1 MCGITGIFEAT
12 KSRVDAQDIGRGMSA
27 AIQNRGPDAAGEWAD
42 RANGLAFGHRRLAI
56 LDLTPAGA
64 QPMHSHCGRYVTV
77 YNGEAYNF
85 PQIKA
90 EIGSVHPGH
99 AWKGTSDTEVIMAA
113 VSYFG
118 IAIALQKLDGMF
130 AIAIWDKAD
139 RALYLARDRLGEKPL
154 YYGFAGTSFVFA
166 SELKAIRAHPDF
178 KPVINRDALTSYF
191 RYSYVPA
198 PYSIY
203 DGIFKLLPGHYLKIT
218 GANVRSL
225 EMPALTQY
233 WHLDDALAIGRSQP
247 FVGTDEE
254 ATDRL
259 ETLLKDAVGRRMV
272 SDVPLGAFL
281 SGGVDSST
289 VVAMMQ
295 LQSARPVKTFTI
307 GFAESEFNEAEHALA
322 VAKHLGTDHTEL
334 YVTPEQAL
342 ATVPFL
348 PTLYD
353 EPFADSSQIPTYL
366 VAHLAKQEVTVSLS
380 GDAGD
385 ELFCGYNRYTWTQSL
400 WNKIS
405 PLPYGARKL
414 ASNVAGSIPPAIVNG
429 AYSLARPLLP
439 DNFQFSNP
447 ADKWQKAVMLLGAPD
462 ASGLYKLLASL
473 WSNPEDLVL
482 GGKEVKAIFDLE
494 APQAQHL
501 NLAEKMMRLDALTY
515 LPDDILVKVD
525 RAAMAVSLESRV
537 PLLDRR
543 VVDFAWHLPLHL
555 KLRGGVSKW
564 ILREV
569 LYRHVPRKLIERPKM
584 GFGVPIDKWLRGPL
598 RPWAESL
605 LNEPLLKQQGY
616 LNPTLVRKTWVEHLS
631 GRRNWHYQLWSI
643 LMFQAWLQAQESSS

>member
-1 MCGITGIFEAT
+1 MRDRLTH
-12 KSRVDAQDIGRGMSA
+12 
-27 AIQNRGPDAAGEWAD
+27 RGPDAAGHWID
-42 RANGLAFGHRRLAI
+42 HDSGISLGHRRLSI
-56 LDLTPAGA
+56 LDLSPAGA
-64 QPMHSHCGRYVTV
+64 QPMTSHCGRYVTA
-77 YNGEAYNF
+77 YNGEVYNF
-85 PQIKA
+85 NQLRA
-90 EIGSVHPGH
+90 EISSIHPNH
-99 AWKGTSDTEVIMAA
+99 TWRGTSDTEVILAA
-113 VSYFG
+113 VSYWG
-118 IAIALQKLDGMF
+118 IEVALQKMDGMF

-139 RALYLARDRLGEKPL
+139 KALYLARDRLGEKPL
-154 YYGFAGTSFVFA
+154 YYGYVGASFVFA
-166 SELKAIRAHPDF
+166 SELKAMRAHPEFNPAID
-178 KPVINRDALTSYF
+178 RDALTSYF

-203 DGIFKLLPGHYLKIT
+203 EDIYKLLPGHYLKIT
-218 GANVRSL
+218 GDDVRSR
-225 EMPALTQY
+225 EIPVLTTY
-233 WHLDDALAIGRSQP
+233 WQLDDSLAIGRSQP
-247 FVGTDEE
+247 FVGDDEQ
-254 ATDRL
+254 ATDKL
-259 ETLLKDAVGRRMV
+259 ESLLKDAIGRRMV

-295 LQSARPVKTFTI
+295 LQSSRPVKTFTI

-385 ELFCGYNRYTWTQSL
+385 ELFCGYNRYVWAQKLWGKMEPFPFSL
-400 WNKIS
+400 
-405 PLPYGARKL
+405 RKV
-414 ASNVAGSIPPAIVNG
+414 ASNVAGGIPPAIVNG
-429 AYSLARPLLP
+429 AYALARPLLP
-439 DNFQFSNP
+439 DTFQFSNP
-447 ADKWQKAVMLLGAPD
+447 ADKWQKASGLLGVPD
-462 ASGLYKLLASL
+462 ASELYKLLVSL
-473 WSNPEDLVL
+473 RSDPENLVL
-482 GGKEVKAIFDLE
+482 GGKEVKPIFDLE
-494 APQAQHL
+494 AAQAQHL
-501 NLAEKMMRLDALTY
+501 NLSEKMMRFDALTY

-543 VVDFAWHLPLHL
+543 VVDFAWQLPLNM
-555 KLRGGVSKW
+555 KLRDGVSKW

-605 LNEPLLKQQGY
+605 LDESVLRQQGY
-616 LNPTLVRKTWVEHLS
+616 LNTTLVRKTWGEHLS
-631 GRRNWHYQLWSI
+631 GRRNWHNQLWSI
-643 LMFQAWLQAQESSS
+643 LMFQAWLQAQESLL